1 MKDILGIL
9 GRALE
14 SVRPKGDAALAAA
27 RRELHGAAG
36 DLRSIY
42 ARNWSDRGH
51 L

>member
-1 MKDILGIL
+1 MKDLFGIL
-9 GRALE
+9 GKALE
-14 SVRPKGDAALAAA
+14 MVRPNGTAALAAA

-36 DLRSIY
+36 DLRSID